1 MKPEIT
7 KYLNVYQYLQ
17 DYYQF
22 CKKQSPGFSYDTWAQ
37 ELRVNDKSYVRMMVI
52 GKRPINEKMNLAF
65 INNLA
70 FDKKDADYF
79 SILVQYTQSK
89 TQESKN
95 LFGKKLIQLLKNDL
109 DQIEIE
115 AEYEFLSNPLLP
127 RLHVFLTFQ
136 DLDQSLKNLA
146 WLLGSNENEIENS
159 LKKLTEM
166 KLIEFKN
173 NRYSTLKKTF
183 KVPQQ
188 FGNLGLSSFYRQNL
202 EAAQSAIDLPPEQRR
217 FKSLFM
223 PMNHEEFNLFI
234 TNLNQF
240 ATEQL
245 ALFSS
250 DEYKNRRLYQA
261 HFNIFPVSSEA
272 QPVAS
277 CKYQNNGTLT
287 ENQPFVG
294 DQVKA

>member
-22 CKKQSPGFSYDTWAQ
+22 CKKQNSDFSYEAWSQ
-37 ELRVNDKSYVRMMVI
+37 QLQVNDKSYLRMMVL
-52 GKRPINEKMNLAF
+52 GKRPINEKMNKAF
-65 INNLA
+65 IHNLA
-70 FDKKDADYF
+70 FEKKQADYF
-79 SILVQYTQSK
+79 STLVQYTQSK

-136 DLDQSLKNLA
+136 DLDQSLQNLA
-146 WLLGSNENEIENS
+146 WLLGSHEEEIEKA

-166 KLIEFKN
+166 KLVELKN
-173 NRYSTLKKTF
+173 NRYTPLKKTF
-183 KVPQQ
+183 KVPEQ
-188 FGNLGLSSFYRQNL
+188 FGHLGLSSFYRQNL
-202 EAAQSAIDLPPEQRR
+202 EAAQVAIELPPEQRR

-223 PMNHEEFNLFI
+223 PMTLP
-234 TNLNQF
+234 
-240 ATEQL
+240 
-245 ALFSS
+245 SS
-250 DEYKNRRLYQA
+250 L
-261 HFNIFPVSSEA
+261 
-272 QPVAS
+272 
-277 CKYQNNGTLT
+277 
-287 ENQPFVG
+287 
-294 DQVKA
+294 